1 MRAGIGCE
9 ANRLKALLLNPP
21 GIASPMLRSVVIG
34 VVAMIFSLCATM
46 KVGSWETCH
55 LCPDFDVWSVVA
67 RTGCGARARFGVRG
81 SHE

>member
-55 LCPDFDVWSVVA
+55 LCPDFGGLLWCSLA
-67 RTGCGARARFGVRG
+67 ARFVVRG